1 MHLSSVGIPSSA
13 LAQFFDQYKSS
24 QSERCLSCKYV
35 LRSESSETSL
45 RCGYV
50 YYQKAPVDRKAVRMD
65 RYFVV
70 SADESCHNWR
80 NHTVS
85 VLTEKMS
92 SSPSHPAL
100 Q

>member
-1 MHLSSVGIPSSA
+1 MNLSSVGIQSSA
-13 LAQFFDQYKSS
+13 LAQFFDQFKSS

-45 RCGYV
+45 RCGYG
-50 YYQKAPVDRKAVRMD
+50 YYQVAPSERKAIRMD

-70 SADESCHNWR
+70 SADESCYNWR

-92 SSPSHPAL
+92 QATRQPAF